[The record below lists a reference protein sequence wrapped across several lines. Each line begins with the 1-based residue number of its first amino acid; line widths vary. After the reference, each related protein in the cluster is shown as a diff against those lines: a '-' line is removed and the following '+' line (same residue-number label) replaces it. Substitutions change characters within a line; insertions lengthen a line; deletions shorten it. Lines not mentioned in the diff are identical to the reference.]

1 MQEMEKKFKA
11 LMLEQEDGE
20 LMAEIR
26 QLSILDLPAQGVLV
40 RVH

>member
-11 LMLEQEDGE
+11 LMLEQEGDE
-20 LMAEIR
+20 LVAEIR
-26 QLSILDLPAQGVLV
+26 QLSMQDLPAQGVLV